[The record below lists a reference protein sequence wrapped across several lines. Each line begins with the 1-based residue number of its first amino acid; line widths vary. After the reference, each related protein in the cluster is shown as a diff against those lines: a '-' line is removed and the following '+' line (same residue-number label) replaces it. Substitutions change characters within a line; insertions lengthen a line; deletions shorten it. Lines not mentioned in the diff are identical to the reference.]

1 MIMFHLFLAW
11 NDYQKVKKIL
21 WKSLAQSNISMRKEE
36 RNIETIAT
44 ALYIK
49 KTSLKGSITGNCH
62 VNMNRTVKAQ

>member
-49 KTSLKGSITGNCH
+49 ETSLKGSITGNCH
-62 VNMNRTVKAQ
+62 VNMNMTVKAQ